1 MRSFLLIALLCGVG
15 TALAQSPAALPS
27 PATCAQIV
35 ADSPRAL
42 TPALQDAVL
51 GTLQAYQTQVGD
63 WQRRLAARPATPAE
77 QRELKA
83 FAEGANAY
91 LKRLLR
97 VAGWPSDTQ
106 LQEVLLPLLMDLSE
120 AQWCAGQAA
129 LRAARTPEE
138 RAQGARLTDRGL
150 VGLGR
155 SQRYGT
161 VFQIVGR
168 TATPA
173 ELEDAANVEV
183 RRAAAGLPTLAVQK
197 AEIEA
202 TLPELPVPP
211 GLKRPVELRPACQ
224 AFTNAAAL
232 NTPLTSERLAALLT
246 EANRLVTQDQA
257 SRRGEAGARD
267 LQVVDAESTA
277 WLKRT
282 LRTSGWPST
291 NRSNAQLSFTAWLL
305 TQHADRSPELQACVL
320 DLIGQQRSTPA
331 EGQNL
336 AYLTDRVRL
345 ARGEEQVYGTQV
357 TYDDVQGRATPRML
371 SDPTRVNERRAKV
384 GLGLI
389 EDYLKGFER
398 PRP

>member
-1 MRSFLLIALLCGVG
+1 MRSVLLTALLWG
-15 TALAQSPAALPS
+15 TGMALAQTPTTPPS
-27 PATCAQIV
+27 PVTCAQIV
-35 ADSPRAL
+35 ADSPRTL
-42 TPALQDAVL
+42 SPALQDAVL
-51 GTLQAYQTQVGD
+51 GTLRTYGLQVEG

-77 QRELKA
+77 QRELNA

-97 VAGWPSDTQ
+97 TLGWPGDSQ
-106 LQEVLLPLLMDLSE
+106 LQEVLLPLLMDLPE

-129 LRAARTPEE
+129 LRAARTPGE

-155 SQRYGT
+155 PQRYGT

-173 ELEDAANVEV
+173 ELEDAANVET
-183 RRAAAGLPTLAVQK
+183 RRAAIGLPTLAAQK
-197 AEIEA
+197 VEIEA
-202 TLPELPVPP
+202 TLPELPVPS
-211 GLKRPVELRPACQ
+211 GLKRPVELRSVCQ

-232 NTPLTSERLAALLT
+232 NTPLTSERLSALLT

-291 NRSNAQLSFTAWLL
+291 SRSNAQLSFSAWLL
-305 TQHADRSPELQACVL
+305 AQHADRSSELQACIL

-345 ARGEEQVYGTQV
+345 ARGEEQIYGTQV

-384 GLGLI
+384 GLGPI